1 MLTLDTLDAHCSIV
15 TWDRASSKPD
25 FAECVEQYRKK
36 QIQTRNGILLG
47 QFVIKTRK
55 SELKS
60 QIIWISHN
68 TFVRSKHTI
77 HRWTT
82 SEWERTIVSDSVVL
96 CVQTMESYFYY
107 SMEKCL
113 HYSANNTKLDSSE
126 IFPPHNEKNEEKKK
140 SKRMNTTKFWS
151 NTSIFSSLVFLFS
164 VLSFCCIL
172 KFCVLEQILKP
183 IAFSRRAHKCCI
195 CTLHCS
201 FYSFWLA
208 ALLPAAPESKIQRT
222 KVHETKSSE

>member
-1 MLTLDTLDAHCSIV
+1 MYCLSNVLTLDTLDAHCSIV

-36 QIQTRNGILLG
+36 EIQTRNGILLG

-96 CVQTMESYFYY
+96 CVQTMESYFCY

-126 IFPPHNEKNEEKKK
+126 IFPPHNKKKWREKNSKIKKNEEK
-140 SKRMNTTKFWS
+140 TEQ
-151 NTSIFSSLVFLFS
+151 
-164 VLSFCCIL
+164 SFEATRQFFPLLCS
-172 KFCVLEQILKP
+172 
-183 IAFSRRAHKCCI
+183 FSRFFH
-195 CTLHCS
+195 
-201 FYSFWLA
+201 FVVY
-208 ALLPAAPESKIQRT
+208 
-222 KVHETKSSE
+222 